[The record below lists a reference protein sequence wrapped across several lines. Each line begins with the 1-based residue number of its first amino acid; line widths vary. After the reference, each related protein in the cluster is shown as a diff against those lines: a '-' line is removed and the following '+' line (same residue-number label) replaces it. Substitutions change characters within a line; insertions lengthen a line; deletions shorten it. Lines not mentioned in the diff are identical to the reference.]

1 MTTRAQR
8 LLAFIRKELNL
19 SQTTASQAAPGG
31 GNQGRADREASHIV
45 VRDLRFRVER
55 KEVLRGVDVEA
66 RPGEILCV
74 MGMSGS
80 GKTTLLHCIG
90 GLTAPTSG
98 EIWIG
103 PDQIVGMS
111 EDELNHVRE
120 RMGMVFQY
128 AALFD
133 SLNVFDNVSFAL
145 RRRRKMAY
153 EEMKAIVNEKLTTVG
168 LSGIENLFPSQLSG
182 GMAKRVGLAR
192 AIALTP
198 EILLYDEPT
207 SGLDP
212 VVASVVDELIMRMR
226 DELGVTSIVVSHN
239 ITSIMRI
246 SDRIAMIH
254 QGEVL
259 IQGTP
264 SEVQASTNPIVRQ
277 FLEGS
282 SSGPIEVAHL

>member
-1 MTTRAQR
+1 
-8 LLAFIRKELNL
+8 L
-19 SQTTASQAAPGG
+19 SQTTTSQAADGG
-31 GNQGRADREASHIV
+31 GTQAGADRGASHIV

-55 KEVLRGVDVEA
+55 KEILKGVDLEA
-66 RPGEILCV
+66 LPGEILCV

-90 GLTAPTSG
+90 GLTSPTGG

-103 PDQIVGMS
+103 NDQIVGMS

-133 SLNVFDNVSFAL
+133 SLSVFDNVSFAL
-145 RRRRKMAY
+145 RRRRKMALND
-153 EEMKAIVNEKLTTVG
+153 MKAIVHEKLATVG

-239 ITSIMRI
+239 MSSVMRI
-246 SDRIAMIH
+246 SDKIAMIH

-264 SEVQASTNPIVRQ
+264 SEVQSTTNPIVRQ

-282 SSGPIEVAHL
+282 SSGPIDVAHL